1 MNVRKILEVK
11 GQDVIT
17 VGPDTPMR
25 EFAQIVI
32 QRKIGAAPVTDG
44 DGNLVGVISERD
56 VVRGFDAHGGALT
69 EKSVG
74 DLMTR
79 DVVSCTP
86 DSTIPDVA
94 VLMCKNGIR
103 HVAVVD
109 GGELVGFISIRDV
122 AFSRLT
128 QLEVDNEAL
137 RLMFD
142 DFEAAGF
149 RHRKP
154 DSSRSGPATPAD
166 HHRQPQDPPR
176 PGRLRP

>member
-17 VGPDTPMR
+17 VGPDMPMR
-25 EFAQIVI
+25 AFAQIVI

-79 DVVSCTP
+79 DVISCAP
-86 DSTIPDVA
+86 ESSIPDVA
-94 VLMCKNGIR
+94 VLMSKHAIR
-103 HVAVVD
+103 HVAVLDD
-109 GGELVGFISIRDV
+109 GALVGFISIRDV
-122 AFSRLT
+122 AFNRLT

-142 DFEAAGF
+142 NYEAIG
-149 RHRKP
+149 
-154 DSSRSGPATPAD
+154 
-166 HHRQPQDPPR
+166 
-176 PGRLRP
+176 

>member
-17 VGPDTPMR
+17 VGPDMPMR

-79 DVVSCTP
+79 DVISCAP
-86 DSTIPDVA
+86 ESSIPDVA
-94 VLMCKNGIR
+94 VLMSKHAIR
-103 HVAVVD
+103 HVAVLDD
-109 GGELVGFISIRDV
+109 GALVGFISIRDV
-122 AFSRLT
+122 AFNRLT

-142 DFEAAGF
+142 NYEAIG
-149 RHRKP
+149 
-154 DSSRSGPATPAD
+154 
-166 HHRQPQDPPR
+166 
-176 PGRLRP
+176 

>member
-25 EFAQIVI
+25 DFAQLVI
-32 QRKIGAAPVTDG
+32 QRKIGAAPVIDD

-69 EKSVG
+69 GKSVG
-74 DLMTR
+74 DFMTP
-79 DVVSCTP
+79 DVVACAPES
-86 DSTIPDVA
+86 SIPDVA
-94 VLMCKNGIR
+94 VLMSKHAIR
-103 HVAVVD
+103 HVAVLDD
-109 GGELVGFISIRDV
+109 GALVGFISIRDV
-122 AFSRLT
+122 AFNRLT

-142 DFEAAGF
+142 NYEAIG
-149 RHRKP
+149 
-154 DSSRSGPATPAD
+154 
-166 HHRQPQDPPR
+166 
-176 PGRLRP
+176 